1 MTTFFIKKTF
11 PISGRQSI
19 VFEGEIVNGAINK
32 GQKIR
37 IKQTDDHPSF
47 ELTISSVEFV
57 DHLANKAANIGLL
70 VNIEKSDDLSDLLNY
85 GIKGETC
92 EII

>member
-1 MTTFFIKKTF
+1 MTTFYIKNTF

-19 VFEGEIVNGAINK
+19 VFEGEIVNGAIDK

-57 DHLANKAANIGLL
+57 DHLANKATNIGLL
-70 VNIEKSDDLSDLLNY
+70 VNIEKVM
-85 GIKGETC
+85 TC
-92 EII
+92 PTY